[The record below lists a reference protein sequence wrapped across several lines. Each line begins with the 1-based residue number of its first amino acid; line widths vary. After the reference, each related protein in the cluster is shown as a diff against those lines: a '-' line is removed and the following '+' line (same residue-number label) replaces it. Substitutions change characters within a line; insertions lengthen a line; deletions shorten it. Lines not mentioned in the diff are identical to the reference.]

1 MELDL
6 CELDLYNDYMNYL
19 REDLSMSDI
28 EWLYNIKWCVLIDN
42 KPKEVISYH
51 NWKKMVE
58 REEKLKRLLE

>member
-19 REDLSMSDI
+19 REELSMNDI
-28 EWLYNIKWCVLIDN
+28 DWLYNIKWCVLINN